1 MLDNNNNPPSP
12 RLEAALHVANEMLEG
27 DIVYRSELQSFGID
41 STHILHCMRQELNLL
56 PECHRGNGET
66 ETYWYFSTWTID
78 AIKENLPKYRRFVAF
93 RLRIARKLRQ
103 INTTIKMIREL
114 GFTVPDEMAAELAEL
129 EDTARRLRGAK

>member
-1 MLDNNNNPPSP
+1 M
-12 RLEAALHVANEMLEG
+12 A
-27 DIVYRSELQSFGID
+27 
-41 STHILHCMRQELNLL
+41 
-56 PECHRGNGET
+56 T